1 MNVSTLSAVIAVE
14 LLASS
19 TLPELLRLNSACLGD
34 RYRALTN
41 LLKHHGI
48 AYMPCNA
55 GIFVL
60 IQIAPLAKSK
70 EDEDAVI
77 ERLWQAG
84 VAVSSGSTYSMRE
97 KGWARICF
105 SAEDKCFQEALN
117 RMDKFFASRKDDER
131 KNALSQLSSL

>member
-19 TLPELLRLNSACLGD
+19 ILPELLRLNSARLGE

-41 LLKHHGI
+41 LLKYHDI

-60 IQIAPLAKSK
+60 IKIAPLAKSK
-70 EDEDAVI
+70 EEEDAVV

-84 VAVSSGSTYSMRE
+84 VAVASGSTYSMPE

-105 SAEDKCFQEALN
+105 SVEDKCFHEALH
-117 RMDKFFASRKDDER
+117 RMDKFFASRKEDER
-131 KNALSQLSSL
+131 ENVLPSLH